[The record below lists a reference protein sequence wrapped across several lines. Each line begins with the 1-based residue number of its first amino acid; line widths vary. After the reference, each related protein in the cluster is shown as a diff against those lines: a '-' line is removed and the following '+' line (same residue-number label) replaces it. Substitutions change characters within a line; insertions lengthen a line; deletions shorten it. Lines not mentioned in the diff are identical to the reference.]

1 MIDQIAS
8 LAKPFFQHERSC
20 PEWRCVSKMAIVISF
35 IQNQYFK
42 TALVD
47 YQQMAHGEK

>member
-1 MIDQIAS
+1 VNGAAS
-8 LAKPFFQHERSC
+8 NGAAFR
-20 PEWRCVSKMAIVISF
+20 KMAIVISF
-35 IQNQYFK
+35 IQNQHFK